1 MSSHHS
7 QKFFDLHHKQVAG
20 GRERKRSRFLE
31 RLELF
36 KEQRGSI
43 KAEVRRDY
51 LIGLTFACLC
61 FVYIVVTCAVYLN
74 HILSAYR
81 P

>member
-7 QKFFDLHHKQVAG
+7 QKFFNLHHQQVAS

-43 KAEVRRDY
+43 KAEVRRGY
-51 LIGLTFACLC
+51 LIGLFFTCLC
-61 FVYIVVTCAVYLN
+61 SLYIVVACAVYVN
-74 HILSAYR
+74 HILGG
-81 P
+81 